1 MLKTNTEALYQRLTG
16 LGRGSLIDNAQQR
29 NAILR
34 ACKNVRTKDYIFTFD
49 LAAGAT
55 LRDTHATTANWHFIL
70 TGISCT
76 FGDSGN
82 NINSNDLPEVS
93 VKFDNFAPSTQ
104 YGTEAS
110 KMGRVAA
117 ALVFGREGLET
128 TQGDAMHLEETA
140 NVFYDLGQRFIIT
153 LEAKGGAKPC
163 RGVVCLT
170 GVEISNEALKNGE
183 L

>member
-70 TGISCT
+70 IGK
-76 FGDSGN
+76 
-82 NINSNDLPEVS
+82 V
-93 VKFDNFAPSTQ
+93 
-104 YGTEAS
+104 
-110 KMGRVAA
+110 
-117 ALVFGREGLET
+117 
-128 TQGDAMHLEETA
+128 
-140 NVFYDLGQRFIIT
+140 
-153 LEAKGGAKPC
+153 
-163 RGVVCLT
+163 
-170 GVEISNEALKNGE
+170 
-183 L
+183 